1 MRPRTLLI
9 LLAVVLGLGAFI
21 WFYERDLPSSTER
34 EELGKKILPVEKED
48 VIGVSIESSSGTVRL
63 ERQPAAAKEK
73 AAKDGEE
80 AEKDDAP
87 EADWRIVQPLQAR
100 ADTFAVDQFLGSIHD
115 LEKIR
120 TLEDVKP
127 AAVGLDKPRA
137 TVRLKTADG
146 EKVLKLGAEV
156 PPGGSLVAGLGGEAA
171 TAYVVSD
178 AILQEVNRK
187 PGDWRDRRIF
197 HGERDAVQRL
207 TLTGGAAGP
216 VALAKR
222 GNAFW
227 IEKPFAELADKDMV
241 EGLLSDITGLTAE
254 RFHDGGSPAE
264 LGLAPPRQVLEV
276 AFKGAPP
283 LRVELGSP
291 IVGEAAPEGQTMGE
305 LSYARAGGPVFEV
318 RTRLG
323 EAFQRPPA
331 DWRSGQLSA
340 LEVHDVE
347 AFTVR
352 DGGGTVSL
360 TRAGT
365 DWKRGDTTISYLP
378 VSDLL
383 FALLGARAD
392 RILSPQEAQAM
403 GLSGGK
409 PVLTFE
415 LRTQGQGTQTLT
427 LYPAVPEGIPA
438 RAGGRP
444 SVLLLPVPTLGEV
457 QGKLK
462 EVRAAKKVE
471 ASG

>member
-1 MRPRTLLI
+1 MAL
-9 LLAVVLGLGAFI
+9 
-21 WFYERDLPSSTER
+21 
-34 EELGKKILPVEKED
+34 
-48 VIGVSIESSSGTVRL
+48 VR
-63 ERQPAAAKEK
+63 
-73 AAKDGEE
+73 
-80 AEKDDAP
+80 
-87 EADWRIVQPLQAR
+87 
-100 ADTFAVDQFLGSIHD
+100 
-115 LEKIR
+115 
-120 TLEDVKP
+120 
-127 AAVGLDKPRA
+127 
-137 TVRLKTADG
+137 
-146 EKVLKLGAEV
+146 
-156 PPGGSLVAGLGGEAA
+156 
-171 TAYVVSD
+171 
-178 AILQEVNRK
+178 
-187 PGDWRDRRIF
+187 
-197 HGERDAVQRL
+197 
-207 TLTGGAAGP
+207 
-216 VALAKR
+216 R

-227 IEKPFAELADKDMV
+227 IEKPLSDLADKDMV

-254 RFHDGGSPAE
+254 RFHDGASPAE

-276 AFKGAPP
+276 AAKGAPP

-305 LSYARAGGPVFEV
+305 LSYARAGGPVFEL

-323 EAFQRPPA
+323 EAFERPPA

-340 LEVHDVE
+340 FEVHDVE

-352 DGGGTVSL
+352 DGGGAVSL

-409 PVLTFE
+409 PLFTFE

-444 SVLLLPVPTLGEV
+444 SVLLLPASTLGEV